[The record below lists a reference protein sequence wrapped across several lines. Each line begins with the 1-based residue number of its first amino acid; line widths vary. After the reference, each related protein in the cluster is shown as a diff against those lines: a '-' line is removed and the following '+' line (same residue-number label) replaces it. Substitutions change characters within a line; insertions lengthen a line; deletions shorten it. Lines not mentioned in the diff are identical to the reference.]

1 MSYTDKEK
9 KAAAHP
15 PSDGSELIPAEVQAN
30 TRQAK
35 ETSKSLNEPLGAGY
49 RVDDEGIVNNYAI
62 EPEMSE
68 AEYPS
73 PKQQR
78 RYLFVGTAAILFIA
92 LAVWIAFGVS

>member
-1 MSYTDKEK
+1 MSYTNKEK
-9 KAAAHP
+9 KAVARP

-30 TRQAK
+30 TRE
-35 ETSKSLNEPLGAGY
+35 ETSKSFNKPLGSGY

-68 AEYPS
+68 AKYPS

-78 RYLFVGTAAILFIA
+78 RYIFLGAAAILFVA
-92 LAVWIAFGVS
+92 LALLIAFRVS